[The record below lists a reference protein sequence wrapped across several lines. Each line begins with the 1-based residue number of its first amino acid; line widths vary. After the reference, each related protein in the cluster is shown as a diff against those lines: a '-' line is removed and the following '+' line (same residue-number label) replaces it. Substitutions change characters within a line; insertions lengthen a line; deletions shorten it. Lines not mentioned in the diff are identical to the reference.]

1 MAVTLPSVQVGD
13 LVRASEPTMVKYE
26 SADGKVVLY
35 KPTDWQVTEGKT
47 FGQGVYSVVVMEPYE
62 NAVALFMTL
71 PVNQEIKDSVALPAK
86 CIAALRE
93 ESAHL
98 QATNMNSVPDRERT
112 MAELTLTDEGEKG
125 IGHGYF
131 FCTQSIGT
139 FYLLPAES
147 QVWDESRPTLTA
159 IMANLAFAPQGAAAA
174 QEQGQRL
181 AGRIG
186 EDIALCTMEY
196 YEGSLGGGNLI
207 PRLVGV
213 LSPVEREF
221 FSTFIS
227 VKGLGI
233 RKGLRALSIPIVD
246 VAGAIEAGNEKVL
259 MTLAGIGRKMAQQI
273 VAELKGKLEAFA
285 FGAEPAARAAQTR
298 LKPFQAEA
306 IEILVA
312 WGEKRNEAM
321 ELIELAGQRHA

>member
-1 MAVTLPSVQVGD
+1 MIAGIEGKLVQLGTENGLVRVGAVTYEVMLPGYCV
-13 LVRASEPTMVKYE
+13 
-26 SADGKVVLY
+26 SA
-35 KPTDWQVTEGKT
+35 
-47 FGQGVYSVVVMEPYE
+47 
-62 NAVALFMTL
+62 
-71 PVNQEIKDSVALPAK
+71 
-86 CIAALRE
+86 
-93 ESAHL
+93 
-98 QATNMNSVPDRERT
+98 
-112 MAELTLTDEGEKG
+112 
-125 IGHGYF
+125 
-131 FCTQSIGT
+131 
-139 FYLLPAES
+139 
-147 QVWDESRPTLTA
+147 
-159 IMANLAFAPQGAAAA
+159 
-174 QEQGQRL
+174 L

-186 EDIALCTMEY
+186 EDVSLCTMEY

-207 PRLVGV
+207 PRLVGF

-233 RKGLRALSIPIVD
+233 RKGLRALSIPIAD
-246 VAGAIEAGNEKVL
+246 VAGAVEAGNEKVL

-285 FGAEPAARAAQTR
+285 FGAEPARVAQTR

-321 ELIELAGQRHA
+321 ELIELAGQRHPEIDTAETLVPLIYRLKQGIEV